1 MIRIFPIVALVGAL
15 ACANLTLSAHAGEVA
30 PVLVIHG
37 GAGTLTR
44 DRLTPELEADYRA
57 ALAASLEVGYERLLA
72 GEPSEVAVI
81 AAIEV
86 LETSP
91 LFNAGIGAVFTHS
104 QTVEHDASIMRGVDQ
119 QAGAVAGVSRI
130 RSPIN
135 AAFAVLGQ
143 SEHVMLSGTGAEA
156 FADQVGLELV
166 DNSVFHTERR
176 LRQLRARQGK
186 SAALSLDEN
195 SHKFGTVGAV
205 ALDQAGHLSAGT
217 STGGMTNK
225 RFGRIGDSPIIGA
238 GTWADTDC
246 AVSATGHGEYFI
258 RYAVAHEICARVR
271 LAGASITDAGNAVIF
286 DVLKPIEAEGGV
298 IILSASGEV
307 AMPFNSAGM
316 YRGVMRAK
324 DDIAIEIFASDGA
337 L

>member
-1 MIRIFPIVALVGAL
+1 MNRLSWLATIAISLVL
-15 ACANLTLSAHAGEVA
+15 AWPAPVFADIQS

-44 DRLTPELEADYRA
+44 ERLTPELEADYRA
-57 ALAASLEVGYERLLA
+57 ALKASLEAGYQRLAA
-72 GEPSEVAVI
+72 GEASEAAVI

-91 LFNAGIGAVFTHS
+91 LFNAGIGAVFTHTE
-104 QTVEHDASIMRGVDQ
+104 TVEHDASIMRGRDQ

-135 AAFAVLGQ
+135 AALAVLTE
-143 SEHVMLSGTGAEA
+143 SEHVMLSGAGAEA
-156 FADQVGLELV
+156 FAAQVGLEIV
-166 DNSVFHTERR
+166 DNSTFHTDRR

-186 SAALSLDEN
+186 TAALPLDEN

-205 ALDQAGHLSAGT
+205 ALDKAGHLSAGT

-225 RFGRIGDSPIIGA
+225 RFGRIGDSPVIGA
-238 GTWADTDC
+238 GTWADAGC
-246 AVSATGHGEYFI
+246 AVSATGHGEFFI

-271 LAGASITDAGNAVIF
+271 LAGASVVDAGNAVIF
-286 DVLKPIEAEGGV
+286 DVLKPIDAEGGV
-298 IILSASGEV
+298 IIVSADGEV

-316 YRGVMRAK
+316 YRAVMRGP
-324 DDIAIEIFASDGA
+324 DDFSIDIFGVDGT